1 MRMELVLRFDY
12 GSIVPWVR
20 RLQDDTRI
28 AVAGPDA
35 QPAEPGLRGA
45 HRCPQLS
52 RGEQHLGA
60 VAGGAA

>member
-20 RLQDDTRI
+20 RLEDDTRI

-35 QPAEPGLRGA
+35 VALPNARRGSTA
-45 HRCPQLS
+45 RT
-52 RGEQHLGA
+52 
-60 VAGGAA
+60 